1 MSLALD
7 AIILFTAIFIIWAG
21 ARRGFVRSFMS
32 VFSTFAS
39 LIAAYAYTPMLAEH
53 VNEKLIL
60 SPIAGDINATLIS
73 LSRNPA
79 TDSFDLGELAV
90 KVPQPLVNILDR
102 YNVDLNSFLQ
112 KISGLIGVGEDTVY
126 TYAEEIAAPT
136 ANVISA
142 VIAFVALFFAAN
154 LALKLLTGIIDLI
167 FRLPVL
173 KAANTALGV
182 VFGIVEAALVVCVLA
197 VALTTLVETMGAID
211 PELFGADAV
220 DKTLIAR
227 HIDDIGF
234 FERIKDILH

>member
-39 LIAAYAYTPMLAEH
+39 LVAAYAYTPMLRDH
-53 VNEKLIL
+53 INEKLIL
-60 SPIAGDINATLIS
+60 EPIAGDIHATLIS

-79 TDSFDLGELAV
+79 TDAFDLGKLASE
-90 KVPQPLVNILDR
+90 VPQPLVNVLDR
-102 YNVDLNSFLQ
+102 YNVDLNAFLD
-112 KISGLIGVGEDTVY
+112 KIRGLMGVGEDTVY

-142 VIAFVALFFAAN
+142 VIAFVVLFFAAN
-154 LALKLLTGIIDLI
+154 LILKILTGLIDLI
-167 FRLPVL
+167 FHLPVL

-182 VFGIVEAALVVCVLA
+182 VFGIAEAALAVCALA
-197 VALTTLVETMGAID
+197 VALTTLVETMGSID

-220 DKTLIAR
+220 EKTLICR
-227 HIDDIGF
+227 HIDDIGI